1 MYRRTTGLDIGR
13 DRGEPMQEKQLRFRG
28 LFLATVMLTF
38 SFAGC
43 LGAFDSATQPRATLE
58 AYPLLIQE
66 GEMVTL
72 DARESDAIEGIITAY
87 RWDFGDGETSETVTG
102 FTSHVY
108 NIFGAYTVTLEVEN
122 DQGGVDEAF
131 AVVIVNG
138 APTIDLNYP
147 ENPRAGDA
155 VLLDATGSVDPE
167 SGDLLFQW
175 DLDWG
180 VDSDGDGDVRND
192 IDSVEPQVLLPTNK
206 SGLYV
211 GSLTIDDGQGGV
223 VTEVF
228 EINVSSRQFNI
239 EWKEKAIDL
248 SWSDYLAEGEE
259 WTQEI
264 LPGQQGRI
272 LSFEAMLELEN
283 DVIQPYDNFSL
294 AISIP
299 GDGFR
304 EEAETEGGNITQS
317 ENAKAT
323 IVANELNPKGFDEI
337 IEADSEAMVLHML
350 MNRQGQDFGQSPWN
364 LFVQALQTNPDSAIE
379 LLPDPDPGNDWTLTL
394 RIIVHEPVITEI
406 AFE

>member
-1 MYRRTTGLDIGR
+1 
-13 DRGEPMQEKQLRFRG
+13 MQEKQLRFRG
-28 LFLATVMLTF
+28 LFLVTVMLTF
-38 SFAGC
+38 SLTGC
-43 LGAFDSATQPRATLE
+43 LGAFNSTTQPRATLE

-66 GEMVTL
+66 GEMVTF

-108 NIFGAYTVTLEVEN
+108 NIFGAYTVSLEVEN

-138 APTIDLNYP
+138 APKIDLKYP

-155 VLLDATGSVDPE
+155 VLLDASGSIDPE
-167 SGDLLFQW
+167 SGDLMYRW

-180 VDSDGDGDVRND
+180 VDSDSDGDGRND
-192 IDSVEPQVLLPTNK
+192 IDSTEPQVLLPTNS

-211 GSLTIDDGQGGV
+211 GSLTLDDGQGGV

-239 EWKEKAIDL
+239 EWKEKSIDL

-272 LSFEAMLELEN
+272 LSFEAILELEN

-294 AISIP
+294 MIKVP

-323 IVANELNPKGFDEI
+323 IIANELNPKGLDEI
-337 IEADSEAMVLHML
+337 IEADSEAMVLQMIL
-350 MNRQGQDFGQSPWN
+350 NRPGQDFGQNPWN
-364 LFVQALQTNPDSAIE
+364 LFVQALQTNPDPTIE
-379 LLPDPDPGNDWTLTL
+379 FLPDPDPGNDWTLTI